1 VAELLN
7 KDNTVNSFVCE
18 KLKALYLMLDKHLFR
33 SFLHNYKEK
42 IFLQKY
48 LKKAT
53 PPMLFYQ
60 KTLAIF
66 SYDQFEF

>member
-42 IFLQKY
+42 IFFTEISEKGY
-48 LKKAT
+48 AT
-53 PPMLFYQ
+53 NAFLSEN
-60 KTLAIF
+60 F
-66 SYDQFEF
+66 SHFFL